1 MATVFTVAIGFTVI
15 VNVIGVPVQ
24 PFTLLVNVGVT
35 VIVAVIGAVP
45 VLFAINDRI
54 LPVPFAAKP
63 IDVVLFTQLYTILL
77 PAPPLL
83 GLVNVI
89 VFDEVALHNT

>member
-1 MATVFTVAIGFTVI
+1 MLTAFIVAVGLTVM
-15 VNVIGVPVQ
+15 VNVMAVPVQ
-24 PFTLLVNVGVT
+24 LTPPFVNVGVT